1 MTLKK
6 ILKIAAIVL
15 LVLLGIILVLGLIP
29 VSAPDLPASP
39 DPVADYDEA
48 IQRFETAV
56 AAEEGI
62 LMSPKSASVLMTHGE
77 KTEKVYVLIHGWTNS
92 PFQWVDFGQMLFD
105 KGHNVLIMR
114 IPYHGL
120 TSRNVGEL
128 RHATPEVMREYAD
141 QVVDIAAGLG
151 EEVDVVGLS
160 VGGAIASWIA
170 QNRSD
175 VIHVMSIAPMYGIGR
190 LPRFV
195 DYFLLNFASRA
206 PNFNPTSP
214 SEPQRE
220 HVYRGQSSK
229 GVANAMLFGKTL
241 LAQAAAEK
249 KAASHIIVV
258 TNDNDTTVN
267 NQLTDDLT
275 AMWRTT
281 GSEPVTYVFPK
292 EDGYPHNIIDRTSNP
307 DADVV
312 YAKLLELLGEAL
324 PSE

>member
-1 MTLKK
+1 MLKK
-6 ILKIAAIVL
+6 ILKVAGIVL
-15 LVLLGIILVLGLIP
+15 LVLLGIILLLGLIP
-29 VSAPDLPASP
+29 VSVPDLPSSP

-56 AAEEGI
+56 AAEDGI

-77 KTEKVYVLIHGWTNS
+77 KTDKVYVLVHGWTNS
-92 PFQWVDFGQMLFD
+92 PFQWVDFGQLLYD
-105 KGHNVLIMR
+105 QGYNVLIMR

-120 TSRNVGEL
+120 ASRDVGEL
-128 RHATPEVMREYAD
+128 RHATPEVMRDYAD
-141 QVVDIAAGLG
+141 DVVDIAAGLG

-160 VGGAIASWIA
+160 VGGSIASWIA

-175 VIHVMSIAPMYGIGR
+175 VTRVMSIAPMYGIGT

-195 DYFLLNFASRA
+195 DYFLLNFATRA

-241 LAQAAAEK
+241 LAQAVAEK
-249 KAASHIIVV
+249 KAASSVIVI

-267 NQLTDDLT
+267 NQRTDDLT
-275 AMWRTT
+275 ALWQAN
-281 GSEPVTYVFPK
+281 GSEPVTFVFPK

-307 DADVV
+307 NADVV
-312 YAKLLELLGEAL
+312 YAKILELLGEAP